1 MRRALPAALLVLL
14 LGAPGAFASKPYVTS
29 VATPEEQA
37 PTGYH
42 EASGNSEVLTL
53 GALRVTVHTGAL
65 KAPRGYTPVEVVLQN
80 AGPVPVRARL
90 FFQGMYGNGNRV
102 TERTVEVA
110 PRQRLVTWLHV
121 PAVLQA
127 GNLSVDVPG
136 QPLQMQPVY
145 LDDGRRGALMVL
157 GTAKSFEALTGLPK
171 TEEDQSPLFAARFI
185 DPKEAP
191 RELSAYVGYP
201 VVAVTEEALELPAD
215 VWAVLETYAATG
227 GTLVLPRPPR
237 DLRERL
243 PLLPAGGTPPESL
256 YGFGLV
262 HTCDSPVGCG
272 TLLASAVS
280 EDAEGPV
287 KPMGPPPRWERG
299 NALRGGHPP
308 LLSSARAPVGRF
320 LLLIFAFALAVGPGA
335 LALSRRKGP
344 VAVLVVVPLVS
355 LVTCLALV
363 SWSVL
368 VDGFAVHAARYSL
381 TWLDSE
387 RSRAVTLG
395 VGAWYANLAPD
406 PVKLPVTS
414 ALLAPDDTE
423 DSQADLDW
431 TEGLTV
437 ERGFLPARTY
447 REWGEVAVLPSR
459 ARLVLRG
466 EGDARRVQNALGA
479 RLEEGLV
486 KVGGAHYRVPVLEDG
501 AEAPLGE
508 LVVVEPDWLKL
519 EQSPIDRAGSRLLP
533 RAVGFTASLEDG
545 GFLVRVGGVGPAPT
559 AAVPVEL
566 EEGMHLVRGRVEEV
580 RP

>member
-1 MRRALPAALLVLL
+1 VLL
-14 LGAPGAFASKPYVTS
+14 LGAPGAFASTPFN
-29 VATPEEQA
+29 PEEKV

-42 EASGNSEVLTL
+42 DASGNSEVLTL

-80 AGPVPVRARL
+80 AGPVPVPARL
-90 FFQGMYGNGNRV
+90 SFQGMYGNGNRV
-102 TERTVEVA
+102 TERTVEVGA
-110 PRQRLVTWLHV
+110 RQRLVTWLHV

-127 GNLSVDVPG
+127 GNLTVDIPG
-136 QPLQMQPVY
+136 EPRQLQPVY
-145 LDDGRRGALMVL
+145 LDSGRQGALLVL
-157 GTAKSFEALTGLPK
+157 GTAKNFEALTGLPK
-171 TEEDQSPLFAARFI
+171 TEEDASPLFAARFV

-243 PLLPAGGTPPESL
+243 PLWPSRGVPKEAL

-262 HTCDSPVGCG
+262 YTCETPVGCS
-272 TLLASAVS
+272 TLLSTAVS
-280 EDAEGPV
+280 EDSEGPV
-287 KPMGPPPRWERG
+287 KPIGPPPRWERG
-299 NALRGGHPP
+299 NALRGGHMP

-335 LALSRRKGP
+335 LALSRRRGP
-344 VAVLVVVPLVS
+344 VAVLVMVPVVS
-355 LVTCLALV
+355 FVTCLALV

-387 RSRAVTLG
+387 RSRALTLG

-406 PVKLPVTS
+406 PVKLPVSS

-423 DSQADLDW
+423 DALADLDW
-431 TEGLTV
+431 TGGLTV

-466 EGDARRVQNALGA
+466 EGSARRVQNALGA

-486 KVGGAHYRVPVLEDG
+486 RVGGAHYRLPALDDG
-501 AEAPLGE
+501 AEGPLGTPVE
-508 LVVVEPDWLKL
+508 LESDWLKL
-519 EQSPIDRAGSRLLP
+519 EQNPIDRAGSRLLP
-533 RAVGFTASLEDG
+533 RSVTFTTLLEEGD
-545 GFLVRVGGVGPAPT
+545 FLVRVGGVGPAPT
-559 AAVPVEL
+559 SVVPVEL